1 VAVEKI
7 SMFQAMRNEDNSE
20 NFYER
25 YVNPQWVRMLDILQM
40 NVSYVRCSGAELH
53 TADGRIILDFN
64 SGYCVHNVGHNHPR
78 VIAALKDELDK
89 SGPAMLQSHVA
100 ELAGKLAE
108 RLCGLAG
115 GRLTKAF
122 FASSGS
128 EGIEA
133 AIKFA
138 RAHSGRPGILCASG
152 GFHGL
157 TCGALSLMS
166 NAFWKEGFGSLLP
179 NIEFVPYGDT
189 EELERKLATK
199 AFAAFV
205 LEPVQGEGGVLVPS
219 REYLSNVQALCRHYG
234 TLFVLDEV
242 QTGLYRTGP
251 FLAAHHF
258 AVEPDMVVLA
268 KALSGGL
275 VPCSAVLMSDAICN
289 SVYSSLKR
297 ALIHTSTFG
306 ENSLAMRAG
315 LTTLDILEDER
326 LGQRATIAGEN
337 LRRALIER
345 LAKYEMIS
353 EIRGLG
359 LLNAIE
365 FKAPRSLKLRIPFET
380 FAKIHPAIFGQI
392 VVMRMFRDHGI
403 LNQVCG
409 NEFMVLKISPPLMIN
424 DEQLDRF
431 VLAIEQVVDAMHTSS
446 SFWTEALG
454 IAQRV
459 VGSI

>member
-1 VAVEKI
+1 MIPAT
-7 SMFQAMRNEDNSE
+7 RNNE
-20 NFYER
+20 NAENLYER
-25 YVNPQWVRMLDILQM
+25 YVNPQWARLLDVLQM
-40 NVSYVRCSGAELH
+40 NVSYGRCSGAELH
-53 TADGRIILDFN
+53 TADGRVILDFN

-78 VIAALKDELDK
+78 VVAAIKDELDK

-100 ELAGKLAE
+100 DLAGELAG
-108 RLCGLAG
+108 RLCELAG
-115 GRLTKAF
+115 GRLSKVSF
-122 FASSGS
+122 GSSGS
-128 EGIEA
+128 EGVEA

-138 RAHSGRPGILCASG
+138 RAHTGRSGVLCASG

-166 NAFWKEGFGSLLP
+166 NPFWKEGFGALLP
-179 NIEFVPYGDT
+179 NTEFVPYGDT

-205 LEPVQGEGGVLVPS
+205 LEPVQGEGGVLVPTQG
-219 REYLSNVQALCRHYG
+219 YLSSVQTLCRRYH

-258 AVEPDMVVLA
+258 GVEPDMVILA

-275 VPCSAVLMSDAICN
+275 IPCSAVLMSDAVCN

-297 ALIHTSTFG
+297 ALIHTSTFS

-315 LTTLDILEDER
+315 LASLDILEDER
-326 LGQRATIAGEN
+326 LGERAIIAGQN
-337 LRRALIER
+337 LRGALTER
-345 LAKYEMIS
+345 LAQYEMIG

-365 FKAPRSLKLRIPFET
+365 FKAPYSFTRRLAFET

-392 VVMRMFRDHGI
+392 VVMRLFRDHGI
-403 LNQVCG
+403 LCQVCG
-409 NEFMVLKISPPLMIN
+409 NDFMVLKISPPLVVN
-424 DEQLDRF
+424 DAQIDRF
-431 VLAIEQVVDAMHTSS
+431 VSAVEQVVQLMHKSSS
-446 SFWTEALG
+446 SFWSEALG

-459 VGSI
+459 VKSI

>member
-1 VAVEKI
+1 MIPATRNVE
-7 SMFQAMRNEDNSE
+7 SAE
-20 NFYER
+20 NLYEH
-25 YVNPQWVRMLDILQM
+25 YVNPQWVRLLDVLQM

-78 VIAALKDELDK
+78 VVAALKDELDK
-89 SGPAMLQSHVA
+89 SGPAMLQSYVA
-100 ELAGKLAE
+100 DLAGKLAG
-108 RLCGLAG
+108 RLCELAG
-115 GRLTKAF
+115 GRLSKVF
-122 FASSGS
+122 FGSSGS
-128 EGIEA
+128 EGVEA

-138 RAHSGRPGILCASG
+138 RAHTGRSGILCASG

-166 NAFWKEGFGSLLP
+166 SAFWKEGFGSLLP
-179 NIEFVPYGDT
+179 NTEFVQFGDT
-189 EELERKLATK
+189 EELERKLATS

-205 LEPVQGEGGVLVPS
+205 LEPVQGEGGVLVPPQ
-219 REYLSNVQALCRHYG
+219 EYLSTVQELCRRYH

-258 AVEPDMVVLA
+258 AAEPDMVILA

-275 VPCSAVLMSDAICN
+275 VPCSAVLMSDAICD

-315 LTTLDILEDER
+315 LTSLDILEDER
-326 LGQRATIAGEN
+326 LGQRSVIAGEN
-337 LRRALIER
+337 LRSALTER
-345 LAKYEMIS
+345 LAQYEMIS

-365 FKAPRSLKLRIPFET
+365 FKAPRSFTTRIAFET

-392 VVMRMFRDHGI
+392 VVMRLFRDHGI
-403 LNQVCG
+403 LCQVCG
-409 NEFMVLKISPPLMIN
+409 NDFMVLKISPPLVVSDAQI
-424 DEQLDRF
+424 DRF
-431 VLAIEQVVDAMHTSS
+431 VSAVEQVVQLMHRSSS
-446 SFWTEALG
+446 SFWSEALG

-459 VGSI
+459 VRSI

>member
-1 VAVEKI
+1 MILATRDNENVE
-7 SMFQAMRNEDNSE
+7 NL
-20 NFYER
+20 YEQ
-25 YVNPQWVRMLDILQM
+25 YVNPQWVRLLDVLQM
-40 NVSYVRCSGAELH
+40 NVRYVRCRGAELH
-53 TADGRIILDFN
+53 AADGRLILDFN

-100 ELAGKLAE
+100 DLAGKLAA
-108 RLCGLAG
+108 RLCELAG
-115 GRLTKAF
+115 GRLDKVF
-122 FASSGS
+122 FGSSGS

-138 RAHSGRPGILCASG
+138 RAHTQRTGILCASG

-166 NAFWKEGFGSLLP
+166 NAFWKESFGSLLP
-179 NIEFVPYGDT
+179 NTEFAPYGDT
-189 EELERKLATK
+189 EELERKLVTK
-199 AFAAFV
+199 TFAAFV
-205 LEPVQGEGGVLVPS
+205 LEPIQGEGGVLVPTQG
-219 REYLSNVQALCRHYG
+219 YLSSVQALCRRYH

-258 AVEPDMVVLA
+258 GVEPDMVILA

-275 VPCSAVLMSDAICN
+275 IPCSAVLMSDAVCN

-297 ALIHTSTFG
+297 ALIHTSTFS

-315 LTTLDILEDER
+315 LASLDILEDER
-326 LGQRATIAGEN
+326 LGQRSIIAGEY
-337 LRRALIER
+337 LRGALAER
-345 LAKYEMIS
+345 LAQYEMIG

-365 FKAPRSLKLRIPFET
+365 FKAPRSFKRRLAFET

-392 VVMRMFRDHGI
+392 VVMRLFRDHGI
-403 LNQVCG
+403 LCQVCG
-409 NEFMVLKISPPLMIN
+409 NDFMVLKISPPLVVN
-424 DEQLDRF
+424 DAQIERF
-431 VLAIEQVVDAMHTSS
+431 VSAVEQVVQLMHKSS
-446 SFWTEALG
+446 SNFWSEALG

-459 VGSI
+459 VKSI

>member
-1 VAVEKI
+1 
-7 SMFQAMRNEDNSE
+7 MFQAMRNEDNSE

-409 NEFMVLKISPPLMIN
+409 NEFMVLKNSPPLMIN

>member
-1 VAVEKI
+1 MLQTMPAAEG
-7 SMFQAMRNEDNSE
+7 D
-20 NFYER
+20 
-25 YVNPQWVRMLDILQM
+25 VNLYARHVNAQWVRLLDVLQM
-40 NVSYVRCSGAELH
+40 NVRYVRCSGAELH
-53 TADGRIILDFN
+53 TEDGRTILDFN

-78 VIAALKDELDK
+78 VVAAVKDELDK

-100 ELAGKLAE
+100 DLAGELAA

-115 GRLTKAF
+115 GRLNKAF

-133 AIKFA
+133 VIKFA
-138 RAHSGRPGILCASG
+138 RAHTGRPGILCASG

-166 NAFWKEGFGSLLP
+166 NPFWKDGFGLLLP
-179 NIEFVPYGDT
+179 NTEFVPYGDT

-199 AFAAFV
+199 SFAAFV
-205 LEPVQGEGGVLVPS
+205 LEPIQGEGGVLVPTPD
-219 REYLSNVQALCRHYG
+219 YLSKVQALCRRYH

-275 VPCSAVLMSDAICN
+275 VPCSAVLMSDAICD
-289 SVYSSLKR
+289 SMYSSLKR

-306 ENSLAMRAG
+306 ENGLAMRAG
-315 LTTLDILEDER
+315 LATLDVLEQER
-326 LGQRATIAGEN
+326 LGERAAVAGDR
-337 LRRALIER
+337 LRRELTAR
-345 LAKYEMIS
+345 LAKYDMIS
-353 EIRGLG
+353 DIRGLG

-365 FKAPRSLKLRIPFET
+365 FKPPRSFKFRVAFET

-392 VVMRMFRDHGI
+392 LVMRMFRDHGI

-409 NEFMVLKISPPLMIN
+409 NEFMVLKISPPLMIQ
-424 DEQLDRF
+424 DVHLDRF
-431 VLAIEQVVDAMHTSS
+431 VSAIEQIVNLMHTSS
-446 SFWTEALG
+446 SFWSEALG
-454 IAQRV
+454 LAQRV
-459 VGSI
+459 VRSI

>member
-1 VAVEKI
+1 
-7 SMFQAMRNEDNSE
+7 MLQAIGIDDSAANL
-20 NFYER
+20 YER
-25 YVNPQWVRMLDILQM
+25 YVNPQWVRLLDVLQM
-40 NVSYVRCSGAELH
+40 DVDYVRCSGAELH
-53 TADGRIILDFN
+53 TADGRVILDFN

-78 VIAALKDELDK
+78 VVAALKDELDK
-89 SGPAMLQSHVA
+89 SGPAMLQNHVA
-100 ELAGKLAE
+100 DLAGRLAE
-108 RLCGLAG
+108 RLCTLAG

-138 RAHSGRPGILCASG
+138 RAYTGRPGILCAAG

-166 NAFWKEGFGSLLP
+166 NAFWREGFGSLLP
-179 NIEFVPYGDT
+179 STEFVPYGDV
-189 EELERKLATK
+189 EALQRKLAAK
-199 AFAAFV
+199 SFAVFV
-205 LEPVQGEGGVLVPS
+205 LEPIQGEAGVVVPPK
-219 REYLSNVQALCRHYG
+219 EYLSIVQDLCRRYH
-234 TLFVLDEV
+234 TLFLLDEV

-258 AVEPDMVVLA
+258 GVEPDMIVLA

-275 VPCSAVLMSDAICN
+275 IPCSAVLMSDAICS

-315 LTTLDILEDER
+315 LATLDILEDEQ
-326 LGQRATIAGEN
+326 LGNRATTAGAY
-337 LRRALIER
+337 LRGALNER
-345 LAKYEMIS
+345 LTRFEMVG

-359 LLNAIE
+359 MFNAVH
-365 FKAPRSLKLRIPFET
+365 FKPPRSFKLRLAFESI
-380 FAKIHPAIFGQI
+380 AKIHPAIFGQI
-392 VVMRMFRDHGI
+392 VAMRLFREHRM
-403 LNQVCG
+403 LTQVCG
-409 NEFMVLKISPPLMIN
+409 NDFMVLKISPPLVV
-424 DEQLDRF
+424 DDAQLERF
-431 VLAIEQVVDAMHTSS
+431 ICAIEQVVELMHTSS
-446 SFWTEALG
+446 RFWVEGLG
-454 IAQRV
+454 IARRV

>member
-1 VAVEKI
+1 
-7 SMFQAMRNEDNSE
+7 
-20 NFYER
+20 
-25 YVNPQWVRMLDILQM
+25 
-40 NVSYVRCSGAELH
+40 
-53 TADGRIILDFN
+53 
-64 SGYCVHNVGHNHPR
+64 
-78 VIAALKDELDK
+78 
-89 SGPAMLQSHVA
+89 MLQSHVA
-100 ELAGKLAE
+100 DLAGDLAG
-108 RLCGLAG
+108 RLCELAG
-115 GRLTKAF
+115 GRLSKVF
-122 FASSGS
+122 FGSSGS
-128 EGIEA
+128 EGVEA

-138 RAHSGRPGILCASG
+138 RAHTGRSGVLCASG

-179 NIEFVPYGDT
+179 NTEFVPYGDT

-205 LEPVQGEGGVLVPS
+205 LEPVQGEGGVLVPTQG
-219 REYLSNVQALCRHYG
+219 YLSSVQALCRRYD

-258 AVEPDMVVLA
+258 GVEPDMVVLA

-275 VPCSAVLMSDAICN
+275 IPCSAVLMSDAVCN

-297 ALIHTSTFG
+297 ALIHTSTFS

-315 LTTLDILEDER
+315 LASLDILEDER
-326 LGQRATIAGEN
+326 LGERAIIAGES
-337 LRRALIER
+337 LRGALTER
-345 LAKYEMIS
+345 LAQYEMIGK
-353 EIRGLG
+353 IRGLG

-365 FKAPRSLKLRIPFET
+365 FKTPYSFTKRLAFET

-392 VVMRMFRDHGI
+392 VVMRLFRDHGI
-403 LNQVCG
+403 LCQVCG
-409 NEFMVLKISPPLMIN
+409 NDFMVLKISPPLVVS
-424 DEQLDRF
+424 DAQLDRF
-431 VLAIEQVVDAMHTSS
+431 VSAVEQVVQLMHRSSS
-446 SFWTEALG
+446 SFWSEALG

-459 VGSI
+459 VKSI

>member
-1 VAVEKI
+1 
-7 SMFQAMRNEDNSE
+7 
-20 NFYER
+20 
-25 YVNPQWVRMLDILQM
+25 
-40 NVSYVRCSGAELH
+40 
-53 TADGRIILDFN
+53 
-64 SGYCVHNVGHNHPR
+64 
-78 VIAALKDELDK
+78 
-89 SGPAMLQSHVA
+89 MLQSHVA
-100 ELAGKLAE
+100 DLAGKLAA

-122 FASSGS
+122 FGSSGS

-138 RAHSGRPGILCASG
+138 RAHTGRPGILCASG

-166 NAFWKEGFGSLLP
+166 NAFWREGFGSLLP
-179 NIEFVPYGDT
+179 NAEFIPYGDT
-189 EELERKLATK
+189 VALERKLATK
-199 AFAAFV
+199 SFAAFV
-205 LEPVQGEGGVLVPS
+205 VEPIQGEGGIIVPS
-219 REYLSNVQALCRHYG
+219 LEYLSNVQDLCHRYR

-275 VPCSAVLMSDAICN
+275 VPCSAVLMSDAVCN

-297 ALIHTSTFG
+297 ALIHTSTFS

-315 LTTLDILEDER
+315 LVTLDILEDER
-326 LGQRATIAGEN
+326 LGQRARIVGEH
-337 LRRALIER
+337 LRRALTER

-359 LLNAIE
+359 LFSAIE
-365 FKAPRSLKLRIPFET
+365 FKAPRSFKLRLPFEA
-380 FAKIHPAIFGQI
+380 FAKIHPAVFGQI
-392 VVMRMFRDHGI
+392 LVMLMFRDHGI
-403 LNQVCG
+403 LNQICG
-409 NEFMVLKISPPLMIN
+409 NDFMVLKISPPLVV
-424 DEQLDRF
+424 DDAQLDRY
-431 VLAIEQVVDAMHTSS
+431 VSAVEQVVDSMQASS
-446 SFWTEALG
+446 GLWWSEALG
-454 IAQRV
+454 IAQRF